1 MRVLAAVDRSAYS
14 SYALDCL
21 KRMPCHDEID
31 LTLVTA
37 SPRVPEY
44 DLSGTMFAMDAASVM
59 QREIEAIRESLN
71 EMAAFARSEF
81 RSIETLSP
89 IGSPGHEIVRLA
101 SEKRVDLVLM
111 GATGHSAI
119 ARVLLG
125 SVSDYVAT
133 HADCS
138 TLVVRPLGDQAPD
151 PNIASPAPSRILI
164 AISNAESDVDL
175 AAWITR
181 LGFSTTTEIHLVY
194 VEQILHFYDQELF
207 HQASKYRQDLQPIAI
222 ETIEKIKAKLQSQGF
237 TTHAKTIEAN
247 HIGHGIVEYAEQQK
261 CDLIITG
268 DQRETLIQRLFLGS
282 NSRHVLRHAHC
293 SVLISRT
300 SVTAFTTA
308 SDQADK
314 VTRG

>member
-21 KRMPCHDEID
+21 KRMPCHDEVD
-31 LTLVTA
+31 VSLVTV

-71 EMAAFARSEF
+71 EMAAFARNEF

-89 IGSPGHEIVRLA
+89 IGPPGHEIVRLA
-101 SEKRVDLVLM
+101 REKRVDLVLM
-111 GATGHSAI
+111 GATGHSAL

-138 TLVVRPLGDQAPD
+138 TLVVRPQGNQVPD
-151 PNIASPAPSRILI
+151 PNIASPAPSRVLI
-164 AISNAESDVDL
+164 AISNAENDVDL
-175 AAWITR
+175 TSWITR
-181 LGFSTTTEIHLVY
+181 FGLSTTTEIHLIY

-207 HQASKYRQDLQPIAI
+207 HQASKYREDLRPIAI
-222 ETIEKIKAKLQSQGF
+222 ETIDKIKAELQSKGF
-237 TTHAKTIEAN
+237 TTHSKTIESN
-247 HIGHGIVEYAEQQK
+247 HIGHGILEYAEQQK

-300 SVTAFTTA
+300 SVDASTAA
-308 SDQADK
+308 GDQADK

>member
-1 MRVLAAVDRSAYS
+1 MRVLAAVDRSAYA

-21 KRMPCHDEID
+21 KRMPCHDEVD
-31 LTLVTA
+31 LSLVTV

-71 EMAAFARSEF
+71 AMAAFARNEF

-89 IGSPGHEIVRLA
+89 IGPPGHEIVRLA
-101 SEKRVDLVLM
+101 REKRIDLVLM
-111 GATGHSAI
+111 GATGHSAL

-138 TLVVRPLGDQAPD
+138 TLVVRPMGNQTPD
-151 PNIASPAPSRILI
+151 PKMASPAPSRVLI

-175 AAWITR
+175 AAWIAR
-181 LGFSTTTEIHLVY
+181 LGLSTSTEIHLVY

-207 HQASKYRQDLQPIAI
+207 HQASKYRQDLRPIAVETI
-222 ETIEKIKAKLQSQGF
+222 ETIKTDLQSRGF
-237 TTHAKTIEAN
+237 IAQAKTLESS

-282 NSRHVLRHAHC
+282 NSRHVLRHAPC

-300 SVTAFTTA
+300 SVLASTAA
-308 SDQADK
+308 GDQADK
-314 VTRG
+314 VASG

>member
-21 KRMPCHDEID
+21 KRMPCHDEVD
-31 LTLVTA
+31 LTLVTV

-89 IGSPGHEIVRLA
+89 IGPPGHEIVRLA
-101 SEKRVDLVLM
+101 NQKRVDLVLM
-111 GATGHSAI
+111 GATGHSAL

-138 TLVVRPLGDQAPD
+138 TLVVRPQGNQKPD
-151 PNIASPAPSRILI
+151 PNIASPAPSRILL
-164 AISNAESDVDL
+164 AISNADSDVDL
-175 AAWITR
+175 ATWISR

-222 ETIEKIKAKLQSQGF
+222 ETIEKIKTQLQSHGF
-237 TTHAKTIEAN
+237 TTHSKTLESN

-300 SVTAFTTA
+300 SVAASTAA
-308 SDQADK
+308 GDQADK
-314 VTRG
+314 VASG

>member
-21 KRMPCHDEID
+21 KRMPCHDEVD
-31 LTLVTA
+31 LLLVTV

-59 QREIEAIRESLN
+59 QREIEAIQESLN
-71 EMAAFARSEF
+71 AMAAFARNEF

-89 IGSPGHEIVRLA
+89 IGPPGHEIVRLA
-101 SEKRVDLVLM
+101 REKRVDLVLM
-111 GATGHSAI
+111 GATGHSAL

-138 TLVVRPLGDQAPD
+138 TLVVRPQGNQLPD

-164 AISNAESDVDL
+164 AISNAECDVDL
-175 AAWITR
+175 AAWIAQ
-181 LGFSTTTEIHLVY
+181 LDLSPSTEIHLVY
-194 VEQILHFYDQELF
+194 VQQILHFYDQELF
-207 HQASKYRQDLQPIAI
+207 HQASKYRQDLRPIAVETI
-222 ETIEKIKAKLQSQGF
+222 ETIKEDLQSKGF
-237 TTHAKTIEAN
+237 TTHTKTIESN

-268 DQRETLIQRLFLGS
+268 DQRETLIQRLLLGS

-300 SVTAFTTA
+300 SVTAGVG
-308 SDQADK
+308 DQADK
-314 VTRG
+314 VASG